1 MVVRVWDPEKVFKFY
16 LSRCWEKGFISCHQH
31 VTISSFERFFFSRWK
46 DSSFPA
52 PGWEDSLFPGAG
64 SRSRRRVSLPA
75 PALLP
80 APAEAFL
87 LSQCGVEAFFSCWQ
101 KNQQPRRH
109 TVCLLLSS
117 GRQSLHSLL
126 TAPGW
131 RGERFD
137 STMTPGYSK
146 FKAQISF
153 SVKRCISAMRWR
165 IIKEQQR
172 CWLLLAF
179 RFRAYTPAY
188 RFLRSLLLC
197 RQQTD
202 AYPAI
207 LKMYLVRGMYAS
219 KYSLTVAPAPR
230 RGWNKFRPLQAP
242 GANFQCKFSILKTY
256 EITSHSPDGLA
267 PPTAPLK
274 GLAAA
279 FLRMPRSSSLL
290 VQDSNLPPKAPNEP
304 FPPKAPM
311 KPFHPKP
318 RWKITRKN
326 GKKKTA
332 KKKVLFSFL
341 ERA

>member
-1 MVVRVWDPEKVFKFY
+1 
-16 LSRCWEKGFISCHQH
+16 
-31 VTISSFERFFFSRWK
+31 
-46 DSSFPA
+46 
-52 PGWEDSLFPGAG
+52 
-64 SRSRRRVSLPA
+64 
-75 PALLP
+75 
-80 APAEAFL
+80 
-87 LSQCGVEAFFSCWQ
+87 
-101 KNQQPRRH
+101 
-109 TVCLLLSS
+109 
-117 GRQSLHSLL
+117 
-126 TAPGW
+126 
-131 RGERFD
+131 
-137 STMTPGYSK
+137 MTPGYSK

-153 SVKRCISAMRWR
+153 SVERCISAMRWR

-179 RFRAYTPAY
+179 RFRAYTPALY
-188 RFLRSLLLC
+188 
-197 RQQTD
+197 TEP
-202 AYPAI
+202 PAMSAADGR
-207 LKMYLVRGMYAS
+207 LPCHFEYVCLRGMYAF
-219 KYSLTVAPAPR
+219 KYSLTIAPAPR

-242 GANFQCKFSILKTY
+242 GANFQCKFSFLKTY

-290 VQDSNLPPKAPNEP
+290 AQASNLPPKAPNEP

-326 GKKKTA
+326 GKKKKKS
-332 KKKVLFSFL
+332 KKKVFFSFL